1 MNELITTAAF
11 IETLPAWVWVY
22 QGHAHPAIR
31 FFYRVP
37 RETLYALINC
47 PHGNVNEASGWA
59 YAKVREAGIKADRI
73 LAFVH
78 GEPVTLVA
86 IETML

>member
-1 MNELITTAAF
+1 MIATAAF

-37 RETLYALINC
+37 RETLYALLNGSQGIV
-47 PHGNVNEASGWA
+47 GNSDQHYYDVAHN
-59 YAKVREAGIKADRI
+59 AGIVPARI
-73 LAFVH
+73 VYFTA
-78 GEPVTLVA
+78 GELTTHVA
-86 IETML
+86 IV